1 MSERLARAANPV
13 AGTAGQAPRAA
24 GPAAHT
30 AEDDRYFV
38 ASQWQLMWRKFTRH
52 KLAIAGGTVLAVFY
66 VFAAFS
72 EFFATHDILK
82 HSSEFVYMRPQKI
95 RFGDANGWGLR
106 PFVYDVQ
113 KVVDRKAFR
122 RVYVED
128 PQTRHYVRFFVHGDP
143 YKLWGIWEADLR
155 LAGVEEGA
163 FYLFGTDKLGR
174 DLYSRT
180 VYASRISLSIG
191 LVGVFLSF
199 VLGCTMG
206 GISGY
211 YGGKPDMI
219 IQRGIEILISLP
231 TIPLWMALSAALPT
245 HWGTLKT
252 YFAITIILSMFGWA
266 GLARVVR
273 GKLLELREQDF
284 VTAARVAGRGEG
296 KIVALHLLPSFM
308 SYLIVS
314 LTLAVPYMILGET
327 ALSFLGLGLRPPVVS
342 WGTLLK
348 DAQNVHAVLLHPWL
362 LIPGLFVVVAVLAFN
377 FLGDG
382 LRDAADP
389 YK

>member
-1 MSERLARAANPV
+1 MRPQTRRN
-13 AGTAGQAPRAA
+13 R
-24 GPAAHT
+24 
-30 AEDDRYFV
+30 DDDSYFV

-52 KLAIAGGTVLAVFY
+52 KLAMIAAAVLGLFY
-66 VFAAFS
+66 LVAIFS
-72 EFFATHDILK
+72 EFFAAHDILK
-82 HSSEFVYMRPQKI
+82 HDAGFVYAPPQKI
-95 RFGDANGWGLR
+95 RFGDERGYGLR
-106 PFVYDVQ
+106 PFVYNVR
-113 KVVDRKAFR
+113 KEVDRKAFR

-128 PQTRHYVRFFVHGDP
+128 PEIRRYIRFFVRGDE
-143 YKLWGIWEADLR
+143 YKFWGVFEFDLH
-155 LAGVEEGA
+155 LFGTQEGA
-163 FYLFGTDKLGR
+163 FFLFGTDKLGR

-180 VYASRISLSIG
+180 IYASRISLSIG
-191 LVGVFLSF
+191 LIGVFLSF

-211 YGGKPDMI
+211 YGGTWDLV

-231 TIPLWMALSAALPT
+231 TIPLWMALSAAMPT
-245 HWGTLKT
+245 SWGTMKI

-284 VTAARVAGRGEG
+284 VTAARVAGAGEG
-296 KIVALHLLPSFM
+296 KIVARHLLPSFL

-342 WGTLLK
+342 WGVLLQ

>member
-1 MSERLARAANPV
+1 MSQQVQPTSVTAA
-13 AGTAGQAPRAA
+13 
-24 GPAAHT
+24 
-30 AEDDRYFV
+30 DDRYFV

-52 KLAIAGGTVLAVFY
+52 KLAMAAAAVLAVFY
-66 VFAAFS
+66 LFAAFS
-72 EFFATHDILK
+72 EFFASHDILK
-82 HSSEFVYMRPQKI
+82 HSSEFVFAPPQKI
-95 RFGDANGWGLR
+95 RFGDERGWGLR
-106 PFVYDVQ
+106 PFVYDMQRVI
-113 KVVDRKAFR
+113 DRKAFR

-128 PQTRHYVRFFVHGDP
+128 PERRRYIRFFTRGDP
-143 YKLWGIWEADLR
+143 YKLWGVWEADLR
-155 LAGVEEGA
+155 LFGTEEGA
-163 FYLFGTDKLGR
+163 LYLFGTDKLGR

-180 VYASRISLSIG
+180 VYAGRISLSIG
-191 LVGVFLSF
+191 LIGVFLSF

-211 YGGKPDMI
+211 YGGTADMV

-245 HWGTLKT
+245 NWGTLKT

-273 GKLLELREQDF
+273 GKLLELRQQDF
-284 VTAARVAGRGEG
+284 VTAARVAGAGEG
-296 KIVALHLLPSFM
+296 KIVALHLLPSFL

-342 WGTLLK
+342 WGTLLQA
-348 DAQNVHAVLLHPWL
+348 AQNVHAVLLHPWL

>member
-1 MSERLARAANPV
+1 MSEIAAP
-13 AGTAGQAPRAA
+13 GTGQAPRTA
-24 GPAAHT
+24 GPVSRT

-52 KLAIAGGTVLAVFY
+52 KLAIAGGAVLAVFY
-66 VFAAFS
+66 LFAAFS

-82 HSSEFVYMRPQKI
+82 HNAEFVFMRPQKI
-95 RFGDANGWGLR
+95 RFGDENGWGLR
-106 PFVYDVQ
+106 PFVYDVK

-128 PQTRHYVRFFVHGDP
+128 PETRHYVRFFVRGDP

-155 LAGVEEGA
+155 LFGVEGGA

-180 VYASRISLSIG
+180 VYAGRISLSIG

-211 YGGKPDMI
+211 YGGKTDMV

-273 GKLLELREQDF
+273 GKLLELRQQDF

-342 WGTLLK
+342 WGTLLQ

>member
-1 MSERLARAANPV
+1 M
-13 AGTAGQAPRAA
+13 
-24 GPAAHT
+24 
-30 AEDDRYFV
+30 
-38 ASQWQLMWRKFTRH
+38 
-52 KLAIAGGTVLAVFY
+52 
-66 VFAAFS
+66 
-72 EFFATHDILK
+72 
-82 HSSEFVYMRPQKI
+82 
-95 RFGDANGWGLR
+95 
-106 PFVYDVQ
+106 
-113 KVVDRKAFR
+113 
-122 RVYVED
+122 
-128 PQTRHYVRFFVHGDP
+128 HGDP
-143 YKLWGIWEADLR
+143 YKLWGIWDADLR
-155 LAGVEEGA
+155 LFGVEEGA

-180 VYASRISLSIG
+180 VYAGRISLSIG

-211 YGGKPDMI
+211 YGGKTDMV

-245 HWGTLKT
+245 NWGTLKT

-273 GKLLELREQDF
+273 GKLLELRQQDF

-342 WGTLLK
+342 WGTLLQ